1 MWPTAAAQ
9 VHAAQRLLPV
19 VVVIEVDGLGDL
31 RRHPVVQVHAGRVRH
46 GPLVIGQHV
55 GQGDVFI
62 HALPLGDGAD
72 EVQHAQIDGAAGD
85 EPVVPQDEHTDTGVT
100 HVHQTVVPA
109 LRLGAADA
117 VGEQR
122 GVGRLLRQGQ
132 LQLEARAVHHA
143 AVVLDGGFQGGAGE
157 QLHPGDAVVLAAN
170 QLLHGVVKVVAALLL
185 GQVVLELEGQVIR
198 QLAFG
203 HGGQLGDAGEYQR
216 GRQDHCGL
224 RAAWQVIFLG
234 QLAQEIGHGV
244 HGHDG
249 AAPHQPIGHR
259 CGDGGLADASGA
271 PDQLDLGGT
280 DIKRDDI
287 SGHRQYLTF
296 RTDSDRRR

>member
-1 MWPTAAAQ
+1 M
-9 VHAAQRLLPV
+9 
-19 VVVIEVDGLGDL
+19 
-31 RRHPVVQVHAGRVRH
+31 
-46 GPLVIGQHV
+46 

-72 EVQHAQIDGAAGD
+72 EVQHAQVDGAAGD
-85 EPVVPQDEHTDTGVT
+85 EPVVPQDEHTDTGVA

-109 LRLGAADA
+109 LRLGAADV

-143 AVVLDGGFQGGAGE
+143 
-157 QLHPGDAVVLAAN
+157 
-170 QLLHGVVKVVAALLL
+170 
-185 GQVVLELEGQVIR
+185 QVVLELEGQVIR

-224 RAAWQVIFLG
+224 RAAWQVIFFD

-259 CGDGGLADASGA
+259 RGDGGLTDASGA